1 MVSRASGPWCDWLGA
16 TACPWQI
23 SSDFSSEP
31 HLFSQQK
38 RIPGS
43 QFAICECYCMETIGS
58 LRHAGRHDFSNSQ
71 KMKTAIDLDGIAIN
85 GGKLREA
92 REARNL
98 SVAELAAL
106 VTLSR
111 DQVKHIEEGG
121 DRPFY
126 TPAHKLLAVRKYAD
140 AMGLAY
146 EEVVTGP
153 DADQTVPAPEDASPS
168 MLTSQEGMKPADL
181 RLAAV
186 DRNTEIRRL
195 ALIGVITLTILI
207 AVYAKVR
214 GSKTDM
220 NEQDADPA
228 QATAEE
234 IGKVEVTPPLNA
246 RSALPKTSPADTAQV
261 AKISEAASQCPV
273 PTAPGDPRVWSP
285 TYQYKADLRLFMIS
299 TKEDRVCVTDSTGKE
314 AVLTL
319 KPMVWQVFAGKPP
332 YEVRSAQ
339 LRDHKLYLQGHLV
352 RVPAD
357 TQTMRLIPTQIPPP
371 APNPTPTAAPAS
383 APSSSENPDA

>member
-1 MVSRASGPWCDWLGA
+1 
-16 TACPWQI
+16 
-23 SSDFSSEP
+23 
-31 HLFSQQK
+31 
-38 RIPGS
+38 
-43 QFAICECYCMETIGS
+43 METIGS

-339 LRDHKLYLQGHLV
+339 LRDHKLYLHGHLV